1 MTSMHG
7 TALASSFGAVAA
19 QYDAARPSYPDE
31 LFDAIEELG
40 GRPLRGARVLDVGAG
55 TGKATRRLRARG
67 ADVVAVEPTSGMA
80 EQFRAVTPGVPLVR
94 GDGDRLPFATG
105 CADFVTYAQA
115 FHWTTPERSVPEA
128 VRVLRPGGSLALFWN
143 IKDRTRGWPLEQER
157 RMIAACPDYHGY
169 GAVNAG
175 SPELRNQGLDVRR
188 TVLHWSRS
196 IPLDQSLADLGS
208 RSYVAVLEPSRR
220 AEVLAAERE
229 ELLRVFPDGMVVEDF
244 QLDLTVGATR

>member
-1 MTSMHG
+1 
-7 TALASSFGAVAA
+7 
-19 QYDAARPSYPDE
+19 
-31 LFDAIEELG
+31 
-40 GRPLRGARVLDVGAG
+40 
-55 TGKATRRLRARG
+55 
-67 ADVVAVEPTSGMA
+67 
-80 EQFRAVTPGVPLVR
+80 
-94 GDGDRLPFATG
+94 
-105 CADFVTYAQA
+105 
-115 FHWTTPERSVPEA
+115 
-128 VRVLRPGGSLALFWN
+128 
-143 IKDRTRGWPLEQER
+143 
-157 RMIAACPDYHGY
+157 MIAACPDYHGY